1 MKAQRPSSAPLTS
14 VTPTPRTSEIAV
26 ALACLLLGAGLAW
39 GAIGISSEAGYSGVG
54 PNFLPWVVA
63 LTLLA
68 CGGILLIQSLKGGFL
83 AREAPEG
90 AANGD
95 WLSFVWISAAL
106 LLNALLITRMG
117 FIASCTL
124 AFVIAVRGFHISQGR
139 PRAPAIAWLKDAL
152 VGAAISAPVFWLFT
166 KVLGVNLPG
175 LTSTGW
181 I

>member
-1 MKAQRPSSAPLTS
+1 MSSH
-14 VTPTPRTSEIAV
+14 RTETAV
-26 ALACLLLGAGLAW
+26 GAACLLLGAALAW
-39 GAIGISSEAGYSGVG
+39 GATGISSEAGYSGVG
-54 PNFLPWVVA
+54 PNFLPWVVSI
-63 LTLLA
+63 TLVV
-68 CGGILLIQSLKGGFL
+68 CGVLLLVQSLTGGFRG
-83 AREAPEG
+83 REAPEG
-90 AANGD
+90 AVQGD

-106 LLNALLITRMG
+106 LLNAFLITRIG

-139 PRAPAIAWLKDAL
+139 PRANATAWVKDAL

-181 I
+181 F

>member
-1 MKAQRPSSAPLTS
+1 MSKQRTETF
-14 VTPTPRTSEIAV
+14 VGI
-26 ALACLLLGAGLAW
+26 ACLLLGALLAW
-39 GAIGISSEAGYSGVG
+39 GATGISSEAGYAGVG

-63 LTLLA
+63 LTLLV
-68 CGGILLIQSLKGGFL
+68 CGALLLVQSLKGGFRD
-83 AREAPEG
+83 REEPEG

-106 LLNALLITRMG
+106 LLNALLITRIG

-139 PRAPAIAWLKDAL
+139 PRANVVAWCKDAL

-181 I
+181 F

>member
-1 MKAQRPSSAPLTS
+1 MSTQRTEAF
-14 VTPTPRTSEIAV
+14 V
-26 ALACLLLGAGLAW
+26 AAACLVLGALLAW
-39 GAIGISSEAGYSGVG
+39 GATSISSEAGYSGVG

-63 LTLLA
+63 LTLLV
-68 CGGILLIQSLKGGFL
+68 CGVLLLVQSLKGGFL
-83 AREAPEG
+83 GREAPEG
-90 AANGD
+90 AASGD

-106 LLNALLITRMG
+106 LLNALLITRIG

-139 PRAPAIAWLKDAL
+139 PRASVAAWAKDAL

-181 I
+181 F